1 MKHILI
7 VPMLLLALTT
17 PAAAQFDRSN
27 FNLGAMFT
35 TNIFG
40 EDRPE
45 LAIIDGLVDWV
56 AVDADATLRV
66 IGGMQV
72 LYGWDRF
79 KIGPSINVA
88 PGSDEVIDQ
97 IGGGVTF
104 AFFGED
110 GGIGINVGGWVN
122 PNAQFPLERYVVG
135 QPPPDGATEIRT
147 FRKTT
152 YALAISVSWIPGKP
166 RPPAPPPRPPMP
178 DPPPPPEDRPEVF
191 TPLDD
196 PSDVP

>member
-1 MKHILI
+1 MKHTMI
-7 VPMLLLALTT
+7 VVTVWLLLTA
-17 PAAAQFDRSN
+17 PAAAQFDRPN

-35 TNIFG
+35 TNVFG

-45 LAIIDGLVDWV
+45 LAIVDGIVDRV
-56 AVDADATLRV
+56 AIDADSTLRV

-79 KIGPSINVA
+79 KLGPAIDVA

-97 IGGGVTF
+97 IGAGVTL

-110 GGIGINVGGWVN
+110 GGIGINIGGWVN
-122 PNAQFPLERYVVG
+122 PNAQFPLERYVIG
-135 QPPPDGATEIRT
+135 QPPPDGTTEIRT

-166 RPPAPPPRPPMP
+166 RPPAPPPPPQN
-178 DPPPPPEDRPEVF
+178 RPEVF
-191 TPLDD
+191 EPPDD